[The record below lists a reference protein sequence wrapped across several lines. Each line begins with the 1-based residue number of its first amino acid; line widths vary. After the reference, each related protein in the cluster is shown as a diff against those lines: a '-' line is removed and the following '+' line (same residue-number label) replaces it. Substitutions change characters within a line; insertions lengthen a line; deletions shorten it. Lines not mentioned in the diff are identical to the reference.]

1 MDKNV
6 TLEQL
11 AAYDQAFDA
20 DLAKRV
26 AMRAVTS
33 CGVVKA
39 ATNNDLPEGPPS
51 VLRFPGAGK
60 ITNQSRAVAAGCSL
74 L

>member
-26 AMRAVTS
+26 AMRAVKS
-33 CGVVKA
+33 LVIGRQLFQS
-39 ATNNDLPEGPPS
+39 D
-51 VLRFPGAGK
+51 VLIHIPTFL
-60 ITNQSRAVAAGCSL
+60 SL
-74 L
+74 Y